1 MEQQPFVG
9 VQQAS
14 VSAIERSLLGRC
26 IRGGL
31 LGISDQEGPSEEGQE
46 CGPAARNE
54 VRQEEAKN
62 ALAAA
67 NGLEVEL

>member
-1 MEQQPFVG
+1 M
-9 VQQAS
+9 
-14 VSAIERSLLGRC
+14 LGRC
-26 IRGGL
+26 LRGGL
-31 LGISDQEGPSEEGQE
+31 LGISVQEGPSEEGQE